1 MAERV
6 VARLD
11 EIPDGGMRPVEID
24 GIKIVLIRLDG
35 AVHALAGECPHAGA
49 PLHEG
54 AVCNGRLVCPWHSG
68 TFRITDGALV
78 EPPPMQALTRYST
91 RVVQGQVLLDP
102 AGLTAP
108 APARRDPA
116 EHRTAVLIGDGAAA
130 AMAATSLREFGFRG
144 RLVMIGPHAE
154 EPIDRTLLSKQALAG
169 QWKLDELSLWDAAQ
183 RERLDVEQVV
193 AEVTMLDVAAKRLE
207 CSDGTKT
214 GYEVALVATG
224 GRPRRLELPGS
235 HLRGVFTLR
244 HRADIAAILEATEE
258 GANAVV
264 IGTSFIGMEAAGAL
278 TQKGLEVTVVGPEKL
293 PFAKQF
299 GPELAGAL
307 RRLHERN
314 GVQFRLG
321 TSVARIE
328 GDDAVRAAVLQS
340 GDRLATGIVLMG
352 LGVQPV
358 TEFVANVSKAED
370 GGILVDRYLRA
381 ADGLYAA
388 GDVAAFPG
396 PDGGA
401 LRIEH
406 WRVAEQQGRTAA
418 RNMLGHDEPYTRVP
432 FFWTAQHDVVIDYV
446 GHAAEWDEI
455 VVDGDIGSFDFIA
468 FHVKNGIVAAVSTSG
483 RDRETASL
491 SELMRERLTV
501 TVLKERLRRCRA
513 RG

>member
-1 MAERV
+1 MAERA

-11 EIPDGGMRPVEID
+11 DIPDGGMQPVEID

-68 TFRITDGALV
+68 TFQITDGALV
-78 EPPPMQALTRYST
+78 EPPPMQPLTRYAV
-91 RVVQGQVLLDP
+91 RVADGQVLVDP
-102 AGLTAP
+102 AGLPAP
-108 APARRDPA
+108 VPARRDSA
-116 EHRTAVLIGDGAAA
+116 ERRTAVLVGDGAAA

-144 RLVMIGPHAE
+144 RLLMIGPHAE
-154 EPIDRTLLSKQALAG
+154 EPIDRTLLSKQAMAG
-169 QWKLDELSLWDAAQ
+169 QSKLDELSLWDAAQ
-183 RERLDVEQVV
+183 RERLDVERVV
-193 AEVTMLDVAAKRLE
+193 AEVTALDASAKRLE
-207 CSDGTKT
+207 CSDGTKM
-214 GYEVALVATG
+214 GYDLALVATG

-244 HRADIAAILEATEE
+244 HRADVAAILGVTGDDAS
-258 GANAVV
+258 AVV

-278 TQKGLEVTVVGPEKL
+278 TQKGLKVTVVGPEEL

-299 GPELAGAL
+299 GPELAAAL
-307 RRLHERN
+307 RRLHERK
-314 GVQFRLG
+314 GVEFRLG
-321 TSVARIE
+321 TSVTRIE
-328 GDDAVRAAVLQS
+328 GDDAARAVLLRS
-340 GDRLATGIVLMG
+340 GERLATGIVLMG
-352 LGVQPV
+352 VGVQPV

-370 GGILVDRYLRA
+370 GGILVDRHLRA

-396 PDGGA
+396 PDGNR

-418 RNMLGHDEPYTRVP
+418 RNMLGQDEPFARVP
-432 FFWTAQHDVVIDYV
+432 FFWTAQHDVVVDYV

-455 VVDGDIGSFDFIA
+455 VIDGDIGSFNFLA
-468 FHVKNGIVAAVSTSG
+468 FYVKDGIVAAVATAG
-483 RDRETASL
+483 RDRETALL
-491 SELMRERLTV
+491 SELMRQRLTL
-501 TVLKERLRRCRA
+501 TALQEHLRR
-513 RG
+513 